1 LNDTVFVVVESG
13 ELVGSEN
20 GRGSRG
26 NDSSERGPSMLRG
39 DLQLESGDLVS
50 FALDAGSQRG
60 LLESYV
66 RTFQREL

>member
-1 LNDTVFVVVESG
+1 
-13 ELVGSEN
+13 
-20 GRGSRG
+20 
-26 NDSSERGPSMLRG
+26 MLRG